1 MADTSPSLKLTIDG
15 AMRLLDAAMAK
26 ARDMK
31 VPECIAVVDAG
42 GHLLAFVRMDGAFA
56 LSIDTALVK
65 AMTAASYGIPTGDIA
80 AGVDIKLAIATQGKR
95 VNLPG
100 GLPVIVDGHV
110 VGAIG
115 VGSGTGEQDRE
126 VAALA
131 EKSADLIPPLLEGNR
146 AAWKVVTGL
155 ERYVGRKEG

>member
-15 AMRLLDAAMAK
+15 AMKLLDAAMAK
-26 ARDMK
+26 ARDMQ

-42 GHLLAFVRMDGAFA
+42 GHLLAFARMDGAFA

-65 AMTAASYGIPTGDIA
+65 AMTAASYGIPTGAIA
-80 AGVDIKLAIATQGKR
+80 AGVDIKLAIATRGKR

-110 VGAIG
+110 IGAIG

-126 VAALA
+126 VAAAALGA
-131 EKSADLIPPLLEGNR
+131 IADAKR
-146 AAWKVVTGL
+146 FAF
-155 ERYVGRKEG
+155 